1 MSRSFFDGACM
12 SSFAPQK
19 KQIVTI
25 FLKQLIITM
34 DVMIMTILATNY
46 EDDGAV
52 IDAAATGD
60 HDHDVLASG

>member
-1 MSRSFFDGACM
+1 
-12 SSFAPQK
+12 
-19 KQIVTI
+19 
-25 FLKQLIITM
+25 
-34 DVMIMTILATNY
+34 MIMTILATNY

>member
-1 MSRSFFDGACM
+1 MSRSFFEGACM
-12 SSFAPQK
+12 SSFVPQK

-46 EDDGAV
+46 
-52 IDAAATGD
+52 
-60 HDHDVLASG
+60 